1 MREREDALS
10 SSASTYGR
18 TTFFSLVL
26 SKETREKRIV
36 MAYAVRISPRD
47 HDGGT
52 GGGAGDESNAKLAL
66 DKIGGA
72 YLACREDASKMHLH
86 IVVWTDWKPAKV
98 RNTFTNTMGKTG
110 NGVISIKVAPTAEGA
125 ARYACKGDKA
135 HPERRGN
142 PPEVVWLYGKTQADV
157 DRYHEQYWSQS
168 NEIKS
173 TKGLTF
179 TTQVEH
185 YMKQN
190 QLEFTP
196 ASVTNAVLKMAIDK
210 KSQINEYYLAGVAKA
225 LLAKNNRTYRVH
237 LRNSLLA
244 KVTLQDAYPSQ
255 DDPPP
260 SAQDDAEDFLD

>member
-1 MREREDALS
+1 MDALL
-10 SSASTYGR
+10 
-18 TTFFSLVL
+18 FSLFYLVGRRD
-26 SKETREKRIV
+26 TRIK
-36 MAYAVRISPRD
+36 MAYAIRISPRE
-47 HDGGT
+47 HS
-52 GGGAGDESNAKLAL
+52 ADEANAKQAI

-72 YLACREDASKMHLH
+72 YLACREDASKMHIH
-86 IVVWTDWKPAKV
+86 IVLWTDWKPTKV

-110 NGVISIKVAPTAEGA
+110 NGVISIKAAPTAEGA

-135 HPERRGN
+135 HPESRGN

-157 DRYHEQYWSQS
+157 QRYYEEYWTQS
-168 NEIKS
+168 KEIKT

-196 ASVTNAVLKMAIDK
+196 LSVTNAVLKMTIA
-210 KSQINEYYLAGVAKA
+210 KSTPINEYYLAGVAKA

-237 LRNSLLA
+237 LRNSLLS

-255 DDPPP
+255 DDYTAPQ
-260 SAQDDAEDFLD
+260 AQDDAQDFLD